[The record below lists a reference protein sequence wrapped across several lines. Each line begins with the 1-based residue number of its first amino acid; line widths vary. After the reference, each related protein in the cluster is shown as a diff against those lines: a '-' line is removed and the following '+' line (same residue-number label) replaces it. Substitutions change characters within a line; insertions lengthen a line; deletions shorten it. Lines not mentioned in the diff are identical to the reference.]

1 MRTDFEVAKV
11 VKMQTRRETKGI
23 LCFSLNLCSS
33 VKSVDVFLR
42 NLRNLWFSLAKA
54 EQLLIFAA
62 AAA

>member
-1 MRTDFEVAKV
+1 
-11 VKMQTRRETKGI
+11 MQTRRETKGI